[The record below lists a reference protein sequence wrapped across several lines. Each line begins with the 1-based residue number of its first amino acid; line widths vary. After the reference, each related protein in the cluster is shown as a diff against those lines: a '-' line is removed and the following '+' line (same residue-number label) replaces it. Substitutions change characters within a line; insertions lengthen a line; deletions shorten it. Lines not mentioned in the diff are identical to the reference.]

1 MTAAPLGSWP
11 ASADDARP
19 GDPGSSR
26 RRRRRSGGSP
36 RRRLV
41 AATIALGLVSALA
54 TGTGT
59 ADEVGDKRAE
69 AAAIAAKLQSLTEQ
83 QIQRAEDFNQANLR
97 LEQADHDIEAAQHR
111 VDDANVEVEAG
122 RRQVRAAAVEAYLSG
137 NDSPT
142 MDVLLTSTADQAPQK
157 KGYLDAASGN
167 RQDALDRLAA
177 TRQHLEHE
185 IADLEQ
191 ARSQAEQA
199 RQDADEARRQGE
211 AAVAEQ
217 QALQSKVQGE
227 LATLV
232 QEEQARQAEARRQQ
246 TEADLRARGATS
258 LADAAPGGG
267 TTAAAPGTTGTTA
280 GGTATTGATA
290 GQPGTTAGA
299 PAPAPTAAPTTAPRP
314 APAPAPAP
322 VGGSGKGGAAA
333 SVALGQLGVPYVFG
347 GASPR
352 GFDCSGLVMWAYAQ
366 VGVSLPHATTAQWA
380 ATKPISMSEL
390 QVGDLIFFYGLGHV
404 GIYIGG
410 GRVVHAPHT
419 GDVVRIEQVANMPVT
434 GARRV

>member
-1 MTAAPLGSWP
+1 MTAAP
-11 ASADDARP
+11 
-19 GDPGSSR
+19 PGSPCSSAPDEASSDAGTPRHR
-26 RRRRRSGGSP
+26 RGRAGGSP

-69 AAAIAAKLQSLTEQ
+69 AAAIATKLQSLTEQ

-97 LEQADHDIEAAQHR
+97 LEQADHAIEAAQHR
-111 VDDANVEVEAG
+111 VDDANAEVEAG

-167 RQDALDRLAA
+167 RQDAIDRLAA

-217 QALQSKVQGE
+217 QALQAKVQGE
-227 LATLV
+227 LAGLV
-232 QEEQARQAEARRQQ
+232 QQEQARQAEARRQQ
-246 TEADLRARGATS
+246 TEADLRSRGAGS
-258 LADAAPGGG
+258 LADANAGGG
-267 TTAAAPGTTGTTA
+267 AATAAPGTTGTTA
-280 GGTATTGATA
+280 GGSATTGSTA

-299 PAPAPTAAPTTAPRP
+299 PAPTAAPTTARPAP

-333 SVALGQLGVPYVFG
+333 SVAMGQLGVPYVFG

>member
-1 MTAAPLGSWP
+1 MTAAPLGPSRASGPDPDRP
-11 ASADDARP
+11 AAAEP
-19 GDPGSSR
+19 VGR
-26 RRRRRSGGSP
+26 RRRGPGT

-41 AATIALGLVSALA
+41 AATIALGLVSAFA

-59 ADEVGDKRAE
+59 ADEVGDKQAE
-69 AAAIAAKLQSLTEQ
+69 ATTIATKLQALTEQ
-83 QIQRAEDFNQANLR
+83 QIQRAEEYNQANLR
-97 LEQADHDIEAAQHR
+97 LEQADHDIAAAQHR
-111 VDDANVEVEAG
+111 VDEANTEVEAN
-122 RRQVRAAAVEAYLSG
+122 RRQVRAAAVEAYVSG
-137 NDSPT
+137 NDST
-142 MDVLLTSTADQAPQK
+142 TIDVLLTSTADQAPQK

-167 RQDALDRLAA
+167 RQDAIDRLTA

-191 ARSQAEQA
+191 ARAQAERA

-217 QALQSKVQGE
+217 QALQARVQGE
-227 LATLV
+227 LASLV
-232 QEEQARQAEARRQQ
+232 QQAQARQAEARRQQ
-246 TEADLRARGATS
+246 TEADLRARGAAS
-258 LADAAPGGG
+258 LAEG
-267 TTAAAPGTTGTTA
+267 TGAAAGTATASTGTTGTTA
-280 GGTATTGATA
+280 GAPGTTGATA
-290 GQPGTTAGA
+290 AQPGTTAGA
-299 PAPAPTAAPTTAPRP
+299 PAATAAPAPRP

-366 VGVSLPHATTAQWA
+366 VGVSLPHATSAQWA
-380 ATKPISMSEL
+380 ATKPISMGDL

>member
-1 MTAAPLGSWP
+1 MTAAPLGPSP
-11 ASADDARP
+11 ASGPDADRP
-19 GDPGSSR
+19 TVPGPVGR
-26 RRRRRSGGSP
+26 RRRGPGA

-41 AATIALGLVSALA
+41 AATIALGLVSAFGA
-54 TGTGT
+54 GTGA
-59 ADEVGDKRAE
+59 ADEVGDKQAE
-69 AAAIAAKLQSLTEQ
+69 AATIATKLQALTEQ
-83 QIQRAEDFNQANLR
+83 QIQRAEEFNQANLR
-97 LEQADHDIEAAQHR
+97 LEQADHDIAAAQHR
-111 VDDANVEVEAG
+111 VDEANTEVEAN
-122 RRQVRAAAVEAYLSG
+122 RRQVRAAAVEAYVSG
-137 NDSPT
+137 NDST
-142 MDVLLTSTADQAPQK
+142 TIDVLLTSTADQAPQK

-167 RQDALDRLAA
+167 RQDAIDRLAA

-191 ARSQAEQA
+191 ARAQAERA

-217 QALQSKVQGE
+217 QALQARVQGE
-227 LATLV
+227 LASLV
-232 QEEQARQAEARRQQ
+232 QQAQARQAEARRQQ
-246 TEADLRARGATS
+246 TEADLRARGAAS
-258 LADAAPGGG
+258 LAEG
-267 TTAAAPGTTGTTA
+267 TGAAAGTATASTGTTGTTA
-280 GGTATTGATA
+280 GAPGTTGATA
-290 GQPGTTAGA
+290 AQPGTTAGA
-299 PAPAPTAAPTTAPRP
+299 PAATAAPAPRP

-380 ATKPISMSEL
+380 ATKPISMSDL